1 MLKIESV
8 EPGSYAAELGLA
20 AGDSLI
26 AINGKGIDDLLDY
39 HLTVSAEKLVIEA
52 THEDELW
59 ELELLKEREEDLGLE
74 VEHPYPRQCGN
85 QCLFCFVH
93 QLPRGMRKTLYIK
106 DEDFRFSYLYG
117 SYITLTNVQEDD
129 LQRIMTEQL
138 SPLYISVHATEH
150 TLRQTLLGTEI
161 PELMPLIERLTA
173 AGIVLHCQVVLC
185 PGYNDGQA
193 LENTINDLAS
203 FYPAVASLAV
213 VPVGLTRHREK
224 LAKLAPVTDREAT
237 ACLDLI
243 GGLQSRFLKELGS
256 RFVFAADELYL
267 KAERD
272 IPVLDAYEDCAQ
284 LENGVGLVARFR
296 QQAEEVLLEAEPLDL
311 GTVTLVTGTS
321 FAEELQSFADR
332 LALRTGVQ
340 IHVLGVENSFFGTAV
355 SVTGLITGTDL
366 LDQLQHTGTTD
377 AVVIPDVMLRQGEE
391 LFLDDVLVET
401 IQQRCNCPVVVIES
415 SPWGLLE
422 GLESLAEGPEVIHCQ
437 E

>member
-26 AINGKGIDDLLDY
+26 AINGKQIDDLLDY
-39 HLTVSAEKLVIEA
+39 HLTVSAEKLVIEV
-52 THEDELW
+52 THDDELW

-106 DEDFRFSYLYG
+106 DEDYRFSYLYG
-117 SYITLTNVQEDD
+117 SYITLTNVQEAD
-129 LQRIMTEQL
+129 LQRIISEQL

-150 TLRQTLLGTEI
+150 ALRQTLLGTDI
-161 PELMPLIERLTA
+161 PDLMPLIERLTT

-185 PGYNDGQA
+185 PGYNDGRA
-193 LENTINDLAS
+193 LETTITELAE

-213 VPVGLTRHREK
+213 VPVGLTRHRQK
-224 LAKLAPVTDREAT
+224 LPQLQPVTEREAT
-237 ACLDLI
+237 ACLELV
-243 GGLQSRFLKELGS
+243 GGLQDRFRRELGS

-267 KAERD
+267 KAERE
-272 IPVLDAYEDCAQ
+272 IPALDAYEDCAQ
-284 LENGVGLVARFR
+284 LENGVGLIARFR

-332 LALRTGVQ
+332 LALRTGVKLD
-340 IHVLGVENSFFGTAV
+340 VLGVENNFFGTAV
-355 SVTGLITGTDL
+355 SVTGLVTGTDL
-366 LDQLQHTGTTD
+366 LDQLQQTGTTD

-391 LFLDDVLVET
+391 LFLDDVLVEA
-401 IQQRCNCPVVVIES
+401 IQQHCNCPVVVIES

-422 GLESLAEGPEVIHCQ
+422 GLESLAEGPEIIHCQ